1 MILWSCYS
9 HLRQWIV
16 PIMYLLMFWAQFR
29 RCFLENNLWWSK
41 NKHLKHALR
50 QTFLI
55 FHHHCRETIFVEAIL
70 TRYHKC
76 LTEKKRPF
84 STPTII
90 VHQHVNQRKLEV
102 VTIVKP
108 RRHDKH
114 SQHSYFRRV
123 AMLIE
128 NTDVRVIQE
137 PLLNL
142 FQFGS
147 IYERISLLKRYCFIL
162 SKFTTT

>member
-1 MILWSCYS
+1 M
-9 HLRQWIV
+9 
-16 PIMYLLMFWAQFR
+16 
-29 RCFLENNLWWSK
+29 
-41 NKHLKHALR
+41 
-50 QTFLI
+50 
-55 FHHHCRETIFVEAIL
+55 
-70 TRYHKC
+70 
-76 LTEKKRPF
+76 
-84 STPTII
+84 
-90 VHQHVNQRKLEV
+90 
-102 VTIVKP
+102 TIVKP

-162 SKFTTT
+162 SKFSTT

>member
-1 MILWSCYS
+1 M
-9 HLRQWIV
+9 
-16 PIMYLLMFWAQFR
+16 
-29 RCFLENNLWWSK
+29 
-41 NKHLKHALR
+41 
-50 QTFLI
+50 
-55 FHHHCRETIFVEAIL
+55 L

-84 STPTII
+84 STLIII

-108 RRHDKH
+108 RRQDKH

-142 FQFGS
+142 FQLG
-147 IYERISLLKRYCFIL
+147 
-162 SKFTTT
+162 